1 MVVSFWFVHQIVSTR
16 RVQRFSL
23 HFKFTR
29 HTTTILGHFR
39 VATPREKARFIYV
52 RSRQATNRE
61 TAYGERLERAP
72 VAKSDLPLKYT
83 MKKYMFIRFIQYPGT
98 GFILEVVKK
107 NLKFDK
113 GSANWS

>member
-72 VAKSDLPLKYT
+72 VAKSDLPPQVHYE
-83 MKKYMFIRFIQYPGT
+83 KKFIQYPG
-98 GFILEVVKK
+98 GLFFILGVVKSELV
-107 NLKFDK
+107 LKMV
-113 GSANWS
+113 